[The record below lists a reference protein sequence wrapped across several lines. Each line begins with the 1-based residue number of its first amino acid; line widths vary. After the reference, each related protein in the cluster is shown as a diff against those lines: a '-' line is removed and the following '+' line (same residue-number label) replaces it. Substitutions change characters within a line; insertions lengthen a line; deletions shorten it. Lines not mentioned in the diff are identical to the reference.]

1 MNSPNDRN
9 RQDPLHDPLYDPAPD
24 HAAQYSQHYQP
35 EEAAED
41 APRFAP
47 DAPPLR
53 SGEYEYDPVWVEQ
66 SAAEQREA
74 LTQDDLDRIEQI
86 ITSDNFNVRRQR
98 RDFVPPPPPPVERA
112 RGNGLGWTVGTFVL
126 LVGASAFIAYQMTD
140 RAPADGISPLTRLAS
155 LVNPSVVPMDRAAP
169 TAFVRPKLVVTGASA
184 DSPDQILLGVAVEG
198 SIEGVNAVVGG
209 LAPGTKLSTG
219 RQWGATGWIV
229 PASEVANTYLRP
241 PLGFAG
247 TMEYT
252 VALQLPDKSEID
264 RQSMRLD
271 WAAPAAQTPAPQTPA
286 PAQAQLPQ
294 TPAPTQAQVPPAQQP
309 TPPAPQQAAT
319 VEQRQIDQN
328 EINFLVKRAEE
339 LLTTGDISSA
349 RLLLRRA
356 AEAQDARAALALA
369 ASYDPI
375 ELKRLGVYGSTP
387 DVVAA
392 RDWYEKAKQFGSRE
406 APRRLELLASQYR

>member
-9 RQDPLHDPLYDPAPD
+9 RQDPLHDPVYDPASQHP
-24 HAAQYSQHYQP
+24 AQYSPHYQP
-35 EEAAED
+35 EPTED

-86 ITSDNFNVRRQR
+86 ITSENFNVRRPR
-98 RDFVPPPPPPVERA
+98 RDFVPPPPPPAEKSRA
-112 RGNGLGWTVGTFVL
+112 GLGWTVGTFVL

-140 RAPADGISPLTRLAS
+140 RAPADGASPLTRLAS
-155 LVNPSVVPMDRAAP
+155 IVNPPVLPAERATPAP
-169 TAFVRPKLVVTGASA
+169 VFARPKLVVNGASA

-198 SIEGVNAVVGG
+198 NTEGVNAVVGG

-252 VALQLPDKSEID
+252 VALQLPDKSEIE

-271 WAAPAAQTPAPQTPA
+271 WAAPAVQPPAQPAPPEQTPVQASPAPQ
-286 PAQAQLPQ
+286 PAQP
-294 TPAPTQAQVPPAQQP
+294 PQAQ
-309 TPPAPQQAAT
+309 APQQAA
-319 VEQRQIDQN
+319 VETRRIDRN
-328 EINFLVKRAEE
+328 ELDLLVKRGEE

-392 RDWYEKAKQFGSRE
+392 RDWYEKARQFGSRE

>member
-9 RQDPLHDPLYDPAPD
+9 RQDPLHDPLYDPASQHP
-24 HAAQYSQHYQP
+24 AQYSPHYQAEVP
-35 EEAAED
+35 AED

-86 ITSDNFNVRRQR
+86 ITSEHFNVRRQR
-98 RDFVPPPPPPVERA
+98 RDFVPPPPPPVEKARA
-112 RGNGLGWTVGTFVL
+112 GLGWTVGTFVL

-140 RAPADGISPLTRLAS
+140 RAPADSAAPLTRLAS
-155 LVNPSVVPMDRAAP
+155 LVNPPVIPAERATPAP
-169 TAFVRPKLVVTGASA
+169 AFARPKLVVNGASA
-184 DSPDQILLGVAVEG
+184 DSPDQILLGVSVEG
-198 SIEGVNAVVGG
+198 STEGVNAVVGG

-252 VALQLPDKSEID
+252 VALQLPDKSEIE

-271 WAAPAAQTPAPQTPA
+271 WAAPAAQPPAQPAPEQTPA
-286 PAQAQLPQ
+286 QAPS
-294 TPAPTQAQVPPAQQP
+294 V
-309 TPPAPQQAAT
+309 PQQAQPPQQTT
-319 VEQRQIDQN
+319 VDTRQIDRN
-328 EINFLVKRAEE
+328 ELDLLVKRGEE

-392 RDWYEKAKQFGSRE
+392 RDWYEKARQFGSRE

>member
-1 MNSPNDRN
+1 MEATMNSPNNRN
-9 RQDPLHDPLYDPAPD
+9 RQDYDPAAE
-24 HAAQYSQHYQP
+24 HASQYSPHYQP
-35 EEAAED
+35 EEPAEA
-41 APRFAP
+41 APRFTP

-86 ITSDNFNVRRQR
+86 ITSENFNVRRPR
-98 RDFVPPPPPPVERA
+98 KDFMPPPPPPAERA
-112 RGNGLGWTVGTFVL
+112 RGGLGWTVGTFVL

-140 RAPADGISPLTRLAS
+140 RSPLEGASTDSGAPLTRLAS
-155 LVNPSVVPMDRAAP
+155 LVNPPAMPAGGAK
-169 TAFVRPKLVVTGASA
+169 TAFVRPSLVVNGASA
-184 DSPDQILLGVAVEG
+184 DSPDQILLGVSVEG
-198 SIEGVNAVVGG
+198 TTDGVNAVVGG

-229 PASEVANTYLRP
+229 PATELANTYLRP

-264 RQSMRLD
+264 RQSMRLE
-271 WAAPAAQTPAPQTPA
+271 WAAPATQSPTAQTPAQA
-286 PAQAQLPQ
+286 PAQ
-294 TPAPTQAQVPPAQQP
+294 TPPAQQQ
-309 TPPAPQQAAT
+309 TPPAPQQAT
-319 VEQRQIDQN
+319 VEQRRLDPN
-328 EINFLVKRAEE
+328 EVNFLVKRGEE
-339 LLTTGDISSA
+339 LLTTGDIASA

-356 AEAQDARAALALA
+356 AEAHDARAALALA